1 VTDDELG
8 FVLFV
13 YGSLKRGQAHERE
26 LAGARYLG
34 SALTAAVFALRE
46 IDGYPALVPGQWA
59 VSGELYRLSPQQ
71 LGALDQF
78 EGEAYLRREIAL
90 ASGDRALA
98 YLARVPEAGEP
109 FAFTVWPAPAEKP

>member
-13 YGSLKRGQAHERE
+13 YGSLKRGQANERE
-26 LAGARYLG
+26 LTGARYLG

-46 IDGYPALVPGQWA
+46 IDGYPALVPGQRA

-71 LGALDQF
+71 LSALDEF
-78 EGEAYLRREIAL
+78 EGEAYVRCDIAL
-90 ASGDRALA
+90 ASGDSALA
-98 YLARVPEAGEP
+98 YLARLPGAGEP
-109 FAFTVWPAPAEKP
+109 FAFTVWPAPAERS